1 MLREAED
8 QIFHPTLLAEMFLK
22 SGMLRDDRPDRRI
35 HRFIPEETSPE
46 AAEPQLKKPVASVG
60 G

>member
-1 MLREAED
+1 
-8 QIFHPTLLAEMFLK
+8 MFLK

-35 HRFIPEETSPE
+35 HRFNPEETSPE